1 MKLVI
6 AGGGFGGMNLAKSLA
21 GSKDIDVTL
30 VDSNNYN
37 YFPPLIYQVA
47 TSFIEP
53 SNISY
58 PFRKM
63 FQGRNNVRFFHA
75 SLQSVD
81 THQNIIRTDKGNLEY
96 DYLVLATGTETNF
109 FGMENIRQKSLP
121 LKNISDAIAVRN
133 TILSR
138 LEEACK
144 TGDQEE
150 KEKLMTIV
158 IAGGGP
164 TGVEMAGMFAWMNRH
179 IRKKD
184 YPELKEN
191 HIRIFLVDASAQLL
205 SAMSAKAQQETFR
218 RLAKMGVEVKL
229 LTAVTGYHNDI
240 VSLSSGE
247 SIPAKTLVWVS
258 GVIAREIKGIAT
270 SSIGKNRR
278 IIVNEFNQVHGPNNV
293 FAIGDICLQQTDIKF
308 PGGHPQV
315 AQVAIQQGT
324 LLGRNLLRL
333 AKQKPMRPFSYYDK
347 GSMAIISK
355 YHAVADLRVGFFRG
369 FIAWGIWLAI
379 HILPIAGFRNK
390 IWLVCN
396 WCWNFITNDPTL
408 RLIIQPKKENNP
420 VQDHETNGVQY
431 SLSQATTLTPSE

>member
-1 MKLVI
+1 MKIVI
-6 AGGGFGGMNLAKSLA
+6 AGGGFGGMNLAKCLA
-21 GSKDIDVTL
+21 GTKNIDVTV

-63 FQGRNNVRFFHA
+63 FQQSGNIRFYHA
-75 SLQSVD
+75 TLEYVD
-81 THQNIIRTDKGNLEY
+81 AENNIIYTDRGTLEY
-96 DYLVLATGTETNF
+96 DYLVLATGTETNY
-109 FGMENIRQKSLP
+109 FGMENIRQRSLP

-144 TGDQEE
+144 TTDEAERQ
-150 KEKLMTIV
+150 KLLTIV

-179 IRKKD
+179 IRRKD
-184 YPELKEN
+184 YPELKDH
-191 HIRIFLVDASAQLL
+191 HIRIYLVDAAAQLL
-205 SAMSAKAQQETFR
+205 SAMSTRAQQETFR
-218 RLAKMGVEVKL
+218 RLSKMGVQVKL
-229 LTAVTGYHNDI
+229 LAAVTDYSDD
-240 VSLSSGE
+240 VVALSTGE
-247 SIPAKTLVWVS
+247 TIAAKTLVWVS
-258 GVIAREIKGIAT
+258 GVVARRIEGLPVT
-270 SSIGKNRR
+270 SIGKNRR
-278 IIVNEFNQVHGPNNV
+278 ILVNGFNQVNDLPNI
-293 FAIGDICLQQTDIKF
+293 FAIGDICYQQSDPNF
-308 PGGHPQV
+308 PSGHPQV
-315 AQVAIQQGT
+315 AQVAIQQGK
-324 LLGRNLLRL
+324 LL
-333 AKQKPMRPFSYYDK
+333 AKNLIRFTRQKPMRPFHYYDK

-369 FIAWGIWLAI
+369 IVAWFMWLGI

-390 IWLVCN
+390 VWLTCN

-408 RLIIQPKKENNP
+408 RLIIQPKKDNMP
-420 VQDHETNGVQY
+420 QRDLTDDKTHKI
-431 SLSQATTLTPSE
+431 LSR